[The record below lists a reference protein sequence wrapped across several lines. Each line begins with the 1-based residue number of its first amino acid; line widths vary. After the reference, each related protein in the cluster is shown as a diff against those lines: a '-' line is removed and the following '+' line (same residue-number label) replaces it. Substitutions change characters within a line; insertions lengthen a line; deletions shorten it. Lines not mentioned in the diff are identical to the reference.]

1 MESSAESQQS
11 EYLRTVERAFEEACA
26 VPLVKSATVENAA
39 QFTVVYTQPSVA
51 DGKSVNYSTTLTD
64 DPVCHGF
71 TTRNFKYVS
80 KNTRLNAGISI
91 RG

>member
-1 MESSAESQQS
+1 MEYSAESQQS
-11 EYLRTVERAFEEACA
+11 EYLRTVEKAFEEACA

-51 DGKSVNYSTTLTD
+51 DGKSVNYSTTFTD

-71 TTRNFKYVS
+71 AAMN
-80 KNTRLNAGISI
+80 LI
-91 RG
+91 